1 MGSSLG
7 ICDGLGQT
15 NTLCF
20 RVDSSN
26 HIHCLL
32 VDEYHH
38 INLVTDSFQMASE
51 RESSGS
57 SSSDSSSSS
66 SEGTSEST
74 TDESKKETKN

>member
-1 MGSSLG
+1 MGLSLG

-15 NTLCF
+15 NTFCF

-26 HIHCLL
+26 HIHCLP

>member
-1 MGSSLG
+1 M
-7 ICDGLGQT
+7 
-15 NTLCF
+15 NTCCF

-26 HIHCLL
+26 HIHCLP

-38 INLVTDSFQMASE
+38 INLITDSFQMASE

-57 SSSDSSSSS
+57 SSSDSSNSSSS
-66 SEGTSEST
+66 SEGSSEST